1 MFRTPLDVR
10 SGTVGMFK
18 VKNIS
23 LAKPTKFSST
33 LVSAK
38 GQLLPCPKMVLSAR
52 QSKPKC
58 KNDLF
63 DPFPVD
69 LRDLDEDVV
78 VDRYGDYFP
87 KSADPAGKPSWR
99 FVRLLQ

>member
-1 MFRTPLDVR
+1 MFRTPLEVR
-10 SGTVGMFK
+10 SSTVGMFT

-23 LAKPTKFSST
+23 LSKPKRFSSR

-38 GQLLPCPKMVLSAR
+38 GQLLPCAKMILSAR
-52 QSKPKC
+52 LSKPKC
-58 KNDLF
+58 KNDDF

-69 LRDLDEDVV
+69 LRDLDESVV
-78 VDRYGDYFP
+78 VARYHDYFP
-87 KSADPAGKPSWR
+87 KSADPAAKPSWR

>member
-23 LAKPTKFSST
+23 LAKPKKFSST